1 MKSDRQRAVQMLK
14 TARGQIDGLIKMVE
28 EDRYCIDISHQIL
41 AVQAILR
48 KVNKDILHGHLNHWV
63 KEAFSSD
70 QAQTKIDEVME
81 IMDKLMKGW
90 FYIAFS
96 AWIVYNKRG
105 FESNK
110 RLWIGWVP
118 CADLYRESVGGANR

>member
-48 KVNKDILHGHLNHWV
+48 KVNKDILHGHLNHCV

-81 IMDKLMKGW
+81 IMDKLMK
-90 FYIAFS
+90 S
-96 AWIVYNKRG
+96 
-105 FESNK
+105 
-110 RLWIGWVP
+110 
-118 CADLYRESVGGANR
+118 